1 MPSRCNAP
9 LVAGPGRGARV
20 APCRIRWR
28 VRWRVRWLIPWLIPW
43 LALFGRD
50 AAAQLLPLPKPPPPT
65 EQSAAPPGGTAPAG
79 DEVSEESP
87 RASVTRF
94 LELCGRGRYTEAAR
108 FLDLPSGMTTDRAEL
123 ARQLKAVLDRHLS
136 SELSKISSAPAGNLA
151 DGLPA
156 SVEEVARIPGPS
168 GGQDSARLVRR
179 SQGGETIWLWS
190 QRTVALVP
198 KWYDELDERWLLE
211 HIPAPLLRSGPWHLR
226 YWQLLLLPVCVLLAW
241 GLGYLLSRL
250 THVAVQRLT
259 ARTKAQWDDLLQER
273 LRGPARLL
281 WTLLLLW
288 GLLPFLKLY
297 PPAQQLFSSI
307 LRGGFLIVLLWAV
320 LRTLDVAGQLIS
332 GSAWA
337 LHRPTAKALIPI
349 GRRLLKATLT
359 VLMLIGLLSG
369 FGYPV
374 ASLLAGLGIGGLAVA
389 LAAQKTVEN
398 LFGALSIGTDQPFRE
413 GDFISV
419 ENIVGTVEQIGL
431 RSTRVRTLDRTLVS
445 IPNGKLADARV
456 ESFAARDRI
465 RLTQDVGLVYG
476 STAAQVSAVL
486 AGIEALLRA
495 QPKLWTGDLTVRLR
509 ALGDS
514 ALVIEV
520 TAWFATT
527 DWGEFTAIRQDVLL
541 GILRIVEEAGTALAF
556 PTRTVHLVG
565 DGAPGTPGALGVR
578 GSARP

>member
-1 MPSRCNAP
+1 MPSPCN
-9 LVAGPGRGARV
+9 LLAGPGRAVRV
-20 APCRIRWR
+20 ACC
-28 VRWRVRWLIPWLIPW
+28 
-43 LALFGRD
+43 LALATVLGLALCGPD
-50 AAAQLLPLPKPPPPT
+50 AAAQLLPVPKPPPAT
-65 EQSAAPPGGTAPAG
+65 EPAASPAPAG

-94 LELCGRGRYTEAAR
+94 LDLCGRGHYGEAAR
-108 FLDLPSGMTTDRAEL
+108 YLDLPSGMTTDGTEL

-136 SELSKISSAPAGNLA
+136 SELSKISSAPTGNLA

-156 SVEEVARIPGPS
+156 SVEEVARIPSPA
-168 GGQDSARLVRR
+168 GGQDAARLVRR
-179 SQGGETIWLWS
+179 SQGGETLWLWS

-198 KWYDELDERWLLE
+198 KWYEDLDERWLLE

-226 YWQLLLLPVCVLLAW
+226 YWQLLLLPACVLLAW
-241 GLGYLLSRL
+241 GLGHLFGRL

-259 ARTKAQWDDLLQER
+259 ARTQAQWDDLLQER

-288 GLLPFLKLY
+288 GLLPLLKLY
-297 PPAQQLFSSI
+297 PPAQKLFTSI
-307 LRGGFLIVLLWAV
+307 LRGGSLIVLLWGV
-320 LRTLDVAGQLIS
+320 LRTLDVAGQLVS

-337 LHRPTAKALIPI
+337 LHRPTAKALIPL

-413 GDFISV
+413 GDFIAAD
-419 ENIVGTVEQIGL
+419 NIVGTVEQIGL
-431 RSTRVRTLDRTLVS
+431 RSTRIRTLDRTLIS
-445 IPNGKLADARV
+445 IPNGKLADTRV

-465 RLTQDVGLVYG
+465 RLSQDVGLVYG
-476 STAAQVSAVL
+476 STAAQVAAVL
-486 AGIEALLRA
+486 AGIEELLRA
-495 QPKLWTGDLTVRLR
+495 HPKLWTGDLSVRLR
-509 ALGDS
+509 ELGDS

-520 TAWFATT
+520 MAWFATT
-527 DWGEFTAIRQDVLL
+527 SWSEFTAIRQDILL
-541 GILRIVEEAGTALAF
+541 GILQVVEAAGTGLAF

-565 DGAPGTPGALGVR
+565 DGAPGTPGVR
-578 GSARP
+578 GSGRP